1 MTRTSEMLDEAA
13 RLWRWSPERRFDNA
27 SVYCESWK
35 RIFGHIWERIAPTLI
50 VEVDRAPEQRAAAE
64 A

>member
-1 MTRTSEMLDEAA
+1 MLDEAA

-50 VEVDRAPEQRAAAE
+50 VEVDRAPEQRAAAK